1 MFILTAFKNE
11 HAEQEDFEM
20 ALNCSA
26 GSLASLLDDESLE
39 VTVDEENA
47 QVHIK
52 LNTGSSPKKNYTLEQ
67 FQQLSKQAFMEDGRL
82 YEEFH
87 RLEVVKK

>member
-11 HAEQEDFEM
+11 HVEQEDFEM

-26 GSLASLLDDESLE
+26 GVLASLLDDENLE
-39 VTVDEENA
+39 VIVDEENA

-52 LNTGSSPKKNYTLEQ
+52 LNNGSSPKKKYTLEQ
-67 FQQLSKQAFMEDGRL
+67 FQQLSKKAFMENGLL

-87 RLEVVKK
+87 HLEVVEK